1 MRAWLGL
8 LVSVLVTLS
17 DYRLVNGAAIIED
30 HTTSWRA
37 AGLGDS
43 LAEAFEV
50 DLPDE
55 LFDKV
60 LQDCL
65 VFHKHETNERARA
78 SAGGGAYVHGKGG
91 TYWRPLFNAQ
101 GEFLRP
107 RFHIEAA
114 IQLLYEMDIGK
125 KTPHPR
131 VSGGELWV
139 QKRDLNEDI
148 GFHHDKDEAMASLK
162 STMKF
167 PEVSTVTY
175 MTDKGAP
182 TVIFNQTTPDGM
194 ARSPLHGFISYPAKN
209 RHLRFQGN
217 LQHGVPAFLA
227 PELQEG
233 TIMKLRGSGRERIT
247 FLVNWWKNKPMG
259 PNCNKITTKLVKHL
273 GIYDQEGVARPQVLS
288 HVPQPTIKKDIIL
301 SAFMEER
308 TRYDITIPGEEI
320 IWFDMPKQREKGHVY
335 DIRWPLDGIFGNL
348 CKLDLRANVVRSLFH
363 EDRSKVMVFAGNE
376 KATLEWL
383 RPLPKDFKD
392 DLRFVITNPIEIL
405 DALKT
410 FGLKVEDC
418 PAAVIHTTRPS
429 DAKFLMPKK
438 TNSDESVKYRALNAE
453 NLRKMINKFR
463 AGKLSPIRGNDV
475 NDDDE

>member
-182 TVIFNQTTPDGM
+182 TVIFNQTTPDGNGAIPTPWFYFVSRKKPPPPLPGKSATRGACVFSTGVTRGHHYEAAWQWPRAYYLFSQLVEKQAHGTQLQQNHNEVGQASRHIRPRRCGQTAGPF
-194 ARSPLHGFISYPAKN
+194 ARSPANNKKRYNIVCLHG
-209 RHLRFQGN
+209 
-217 LQHGVPAFLA
+217 
-227 PELQEG
+227 
-233 TIMKLRGSGRERIT
+233 
-247 FLVNWWKNKPMG
+247 
-259 PNCNKITTKLVKHL
+259 
-273 GIYDQEGVARPQVLS
+273 
-288 HVPQPTIKKDIIL
+288 
-301 SAFMEER
+301 R
-308 TRYDITIPGEEI
+308 TDT
-320 IWFDMPKQREKGHVY
+320 V
-335 DIRWPLDGIFGNL
+335 
-348 CKLDLRANVVRSLFH
+348 
-363 EDRSKVMVFAGNE
+363 
-376 KATLEWL
+376 
-383 RPLPKDFKD
+383 
-392 DLRFVITNPIEIL
+392 
-405 DALKT
+405 
-410 FGLKVEDC
+410 
-418 PAAVIHTTRPS
+418 
-429 DAKFLMPKK
+429 
-438 TNSDESVKYRALNAE
+438 
-453 NLRKMINKFR
+453 
-463 AGKLSPIRGNDV
+463 
-475 NDDDE
+475 